1 MGRLLENEVFRGA
14 LKLVKL
20 INLKIVFLL
29 SSLGSGGAERVASTL
44 SNAWVERGDQVTLVP
59 TFSGGGTPFYELD
72 SRVEV
77 RYLAQ
82 ELGIAGASGGGKR
95 YLQRLVA
102 LRRLIRA
109 RKPDVVVSFLPNVNI
124 AALAATAF
132 TRIPCIVSERS
143 DPSVQPIGRFWSLAC
158 RLLYRFADAVTVQTE
173 HVAKRI
179 EAIYPGLRRVAVMP
193 NPLPAALL
201 AQSESQPV
209 EISQSGSF
217 SQVLLSVGRL
227 APEKRTDLIIE
238 AFAQLAPQFPN
249 WVLHLVGDGP
259 LREPLQDK
267 IDATGLPPKRI
278 CLLGRSNEPWA
289 LMAQANAFVLAS
301 DYEGFPNALLEA
313 VALGLPSVSTDCGGG
328 VRDISEQGTV
338 VRLVPTGDLT
348 QLQLALSELMS
359 DPCLRL
365 QLGRD
370 GAASVRRRFSLNT
383 VLAMWD
389 ALFAQV
395 CQPRLDR

>member
-1 MGRLLENEVFRGA
+1 M
-14 LKLVKL
+14 
-20 INLKIVFLL
+20 KIVFLL

-59 TFSGGGTPFYELD
+59 TFSGGGAPFYQLD
-72 SRVEV
+72 ARVEV

-82 ELGIAGASGGGKR
+82 EVGIAGASGRGKK

-102 LRRLIRA
+102 LRRLIREHN
-109 RKPDVVVSFLPNVNI
+109 PDVVLSFLPNVNI

-158 RLLYRFADAVTVQTE
+158 WMFYRFADAVTVQSA

-193 NPLPAALL
+193 NPLPVALL
-201 AQSESQPV
+201 AQAQSQPFEV
-209 EISQSGSF
+209 SQSGSS

-227 APEKRTDLIIE
+227 ATEKRTDLIIE
-238 AFAQLAPQFPN
+238 AFAQLAPRFPN

-259 LREPLQDK
+259 LRVTLQAK
-267 IDATGLPPKRI
+267 IETTGLPPGRI

-289 LMAQANAFVLAS
+289 LMAHANAFVLAS

-328 VRDISEQGTV
+328 VQDISEQGTV
-338 VRLVPTGDLT
+338 VRLVPTGDLA
-348 QLQLALSELMS
+348 QLQLALSEVMS
-359 DPCLRL
+359 DPALRL
-365 QLGRD
+365 RLGRD
-370 GAASVRRRFSLNT
+370 GAASVRSRFSLEA
-383 VLAMWD
+383 VLALWD

-395 CQPRLDR
+395 CRPESPR